1 MKKILLALF
10 VILLSAFSFAQKQN
24 EVRASMGIDFVSV
37 PQLKDY
43 IESISRETQSDF
55 SSAIN
60 FSGSYGRMMS
70 ENSQLELE
78 IGYLLNSYNSNVGLG
93 NYNLSYSL
101 LMPSVL
107 YNYVINGSGYNFKFG
122 GGAGI
127 RLLSITEKYLPLLN
141 DDYSKLGF
149 GFILRGAGN
158 TAIAQDVYAHIG
170 ADVRYDV
177 IGKPDVNAV
186 GNKVGNVNFSSLSF
200 GIRLGISYQFW
211 GIYLSFIEAI
221 ILGIV
226 QGITEFLPISST
238 GHLTLAGKFMG
249 LISEENPERWTA
261 FIAVIQLGTMISI
274 LVYFWKDLWNIF
286 TEFLQNN
293 LQKRVKFSKQS
304 TNSKL
309 GWMIILGTIPIVVIG
324 LLFKDMIE
332 GALTKNLYVIS
343 GSLIVLAIILAGAEK
358 TAKFKKNIEDITVL
372 DSILIGLSQAV
383 ALIPGS
389 SRSGT
394 TITGGLFL
402 GLKRDVAARFSFL
415 LSVPAVLASGVLQ
428 LIESLKYINYDLTV
442 NLIVATIVSAISGYL
457 AIDFLLKFLKKNTTF
472 IFIYYRIALGVLILV
487 LLYSNIIN
495 P

>member
-1 MKKILLALF
+1 M
-10 VILLSAFSFAQKQN
+10 
-24 EVRASMGIDFVSV
+24 
-37 PQLKDY
+37 
-43 IESISRETQSDF
+43 
-55 SSAIN
+55 
-60 FSGSYGRMMS
+60 
-70 ENSQLELE
+70 
-78 IGYLLNSYNSNVGLG
+78 
-93 NYNLSYSL
+93 
-101 LMPSVL
+101 
-107 YNYVINGSGYNFKFG
+107 
-122 GGAGI
+122 
-127 RLLSITEKYLPLLN
+127 
-141 DDYSKLGF
+141 
-149 GFILRGAGN
+149 
-158 TAIAQDVYAHIG
+158 
-170 ADVRYDV
+170 
-177 IGKPDVNAV
+177 
-186 GNKVGNVNFSSLSF
+186 
-200 GIRLGISYQFW
+200 
-211 GIYLSFIEAI
+211 SFIEAI

-249 LISEENPERWTA
+249 LISEENPEHWTS
-261 FIAVIQLGTMISI
+261 FIAVIQLGTMLSI
-274 LVYFWKDLWNIF
+274 FVYFWKDLLNIL

-293 LQKRVKFSKQS
+293 LQNRVKYSEQS

-324 LLFKDMIE
+324 LLFKDLIE

-343 GSLIVLAIILAGAEK
+343 GSLIVLAIILAIAEK
-358 TAKFKKNIEDITVL
+358 TAKFKKNIENVTIL
-372 DSILIGLSQAV
+372 DSVLIGLAQAV

-415 LSVPAVLASGVLQ
+415 LSVPAILASGMLQ

-442 NLIVATIVSAISGYL
+442 NLIVATIVSAVSGYL

-472 IFIYYRIALGVLILV
+472 VFIYYRIALGVLILV

>member
-1 MKKILLALF
+1 M
-10 VILLSAFSFAQKQN
+10 
-24 EVRASMGIDFVSV
+24 
-37 PQLKDY
+37 
-43 IESISRETQSDF
+43 
-55 SSAIN
+55 
-60 FSGSYGRMMS
+60 
-70 ENSQLELE
+70 
-78 IGYLLNSYNSNVGLG
+78 
-93 NYNLSYSL
+93 
-101 LMPSVL
+101 
-107 YNYVINGSGYNFKFG
+107 
-122 GGAGI
+122 
-127 RLLSITEKYLPLLN
+127 
-141 DDYSKLGF
+141 
-149 GFILRGAGN
+149 
-158 TAIAQDVYAHIG
+158 
-170 ADVRYDV
+170 
-177 IGKPDVNAV
+177 
-186 GNKVGNVNFSSLSF
+186 
-200 GIRLGISYQFW
+200 
-211 GIYLSFIEAI
+211 SFIEAV

-226 QGITEFLPISST
+226 QGLTEFLPISST

-249 LISEENPERWTA
+249 LISDKNPEHWTS
-261 FIAVIQLGTMISI
+261 FIAVIQLGTMLSI
-274 LVYFWKDLWNIF
+274 FVYFWKDLWGIL
-286 TEFLQNN
+286 TEFLQQN
-293 LQKRVKFSKQS
+293 LQRRIKYSRQS

-309 GWMIILGTIPIVVIG
+309 GWMIILGTIPIVIIG

-372 DSILIGLSQAV
+372 DSFLIGLAQAV

-415 LSVPAVLASGVLQ
+415 LSVPAVLASGMLQ

-442 NLIVATIVSAISGYL
+442 NLIVATIVSAVSGYL

-472 IFIYYRIALGVLILV
+472 VFIYYRIALGALILF

>member
-1 MKKILLALF
+1 M
-10 VILLSAFSFAQKQN
+10 
-24 EVRASMGIDFVSV
+24 
-37 PQLKDY
+37 
-43 IESISRETQSDF
+43 
-55 SSAIN
+55 
-60 FSGSYGRMMS
+60 
-70 ENSQLELE
+70 
-78 IGYLLNSYNSNVGLG
+78 
-93 NYNLSYSL
+93 
-101 LMPSVL
+101 
-107 YNYVINGSGYNFKFG
+107 
-122 GGAGI
+122 
-127 RLLSITEKYLPLLN
+127 
-141 DDYSKLGF
+141 
-149 GFILRGAGN
+149 
-158 TAIAQDVYAHIG
+158 
-170 ADVRYDV
+170 
-177 IGKPDVNAV
+177 
-186 GNKVGNVNFSSLSF
+186 
-200 GIRLGISYQFW
+200 
-211 GIYLSFIEAI
+211 SFIEAV

-226 QGITEFLPISST
+226 QGLTEFLPISST

-249 LISEENPERWTA
+249 LISDKNPEHWTS
-261 FIAVIQLGTMISI
+261 FIAVIQLGTMLSI
-274 LVYFWKDLWNIF
+274 FVYFWKDLWNIL
-286 TEFLQNN
+286 TEFLHQN
-293 LQKRVKFSKQS
+293 LQRRIQYSKQS

-343 GSLIVLAIILAGAEK
+343 GSLIVLAIILAVAEK

-372 DSILIGLSQAV
+372 DSILIGLAQAV

-428 LIESLKYINYDLTV
+428 LIESLKYIDYDLTV
-442 NLIVATIVSAISGYL
+442 NLIVATLVSAVSGYL

-472 IFIYYRIALGVLILV
+472 VFIYYRIALGVLILF